1 MCRERAKSFTFRS
14 LSRKEIKMRDILID
28 KKKYNTQAEKLNKA
42 KKAKNDDFYTQ
53 YSDIQKE
60 LEHYDKAKFEDKV
73 IYLPCD
79 IPQSNFVAYFK
90 EHYEDYKYKEL
101 VYTYIAREENEEVF
115 AYSFDGKNEIKTKL
129 NGNGAFQSDECVNIM
144 KRADWV
150 ITNPPFSILSI
161 FIKQLKDLNKRFI
174 ICIPV
179 TSLTTK
185 IIFNNIINKNFY
197 TGFTEL
203 NNFINENNELATV
216 NVLWLTTEKH
226 IPQKK
231 VKEIKYKL
239 VKYDNYDALEVS
251 KLIYLEH
258 ILDKGLKGKYGVP
271 ITILKSY
278 LLYLPNIDV
287 KDIIEPTINNKNL
300 FKRVLIEIK

>member
-1 MCRERAKSFTFRS
+1 
-14 LSRKEIKMRDILID
+14 MRDIIVIN
-28 KKKYNTQAEKLNKA
+28 KKYDKPVEKLKKA
-42 KKAKNDDFYTQ
+42 NKAKNDEYYTQ

-79 IPQSNFVAYFK
+79 RPESNFVAYFK

-115 AYSFDGKNEIKTKL
+115 AYRFDGKKETKTKL
-129 NGNGAFQSDECVNIM
+129 KGNGAFQSDECIEIM
-144 KRADWV
+144 KRADCV
-150 ITNPPFSILSI
+150 ITNPPFSVLQI

-174 ICIPV
+174 ICIP
-179 TSLTTK
+179 LTALSTH

-197 TGFTEL
+197 KGFTEL
-203 NNFINENNELATV
+203 TYFLNENNELATV

-226 IPQKK
+226 IIEKK

-251 KLIYLEH
+251 KLIYLED
-258 ILDKGLKGKYGVP
+258 ILSKGLKGKYGVP

-278 LLYLPNIDV
+278 LLYLPNIEV
-287 KDIIEPTINNKNL
+287 KDLINPKINNKNL
-300 FKRVLIEIK
+300 FYRVIIEIK

>member
-1 MCRERAKSFTFRS
+1 M
-14 LSRKEIKMRDILID
+14 
-28 KKKYNTQAEKLNKA
+28 
-42 KKAKNDDFYTQ
+42 
-53 YSDIQKE
+53 
-60 LEHYDKAKFEDKV
+60 

-79 IPQSNFVAYFK
+79 RQESNFVAYFK

-115 AYSFDGKNEIKTKL
+115 LYIFDGKKETKTKL
-129 NGNGAFQSDECVNIM
+129 KGNGAFQSDECIEIM

-150 ITNPPFSILSI
+150 ITNPPFSVLGI
-161 FIKQLKDLNKRFI
+161 FINQLKELNKKFI
-174 ICIPV
+174 ICIPT
-179 TSLTTK
+179 TSLSTK
-185 IIFNNIINKNFY
+185 LIFNNIINNNFY

-203 NNFINENNELATV
+203 KYFLNENNELANV

-226 IPQKK
+226 IKEKK

-251 KLIYLEH
+251 KLEYLED
-258 ILDKGLKGKYGVP
+258 ILDKGLKGNYGVP

-278 LLYLPNIDV
+278 LLYIPNIDV
-287 KDIIEPTINNKNL
+287 KDVIEPTINNKNL

>member
-1 MCRERAKSFTFRS
+1 
-14 LSRKEIKMRDILID
+14 MRDIVVID
-28 KKKYNTQAEKLNKA
+28 RRYNTQAEKFNKA
-42 KKAKNDDFYTQ
+42 KKAKNDEFYTQ
-53 YSDIQKE
+53 YSDIEKE
-60 LEHYDKAKFEDKV
+60 LENYDKDKFRDKV

-79 IPQSNFVAYFK
+79 RPISNFVAYFK

-115 AYSFDGKNEIKTKL
+115 AYRFDGKKETKTKL
-129 NGNGAFQSDECVNIM
+129 KGNGAFQSDECIDIM

-174 ICIPV
+174 ICIPQ
-179 TSLTTK
+179 TA
-185 IIFNNIINKNFY
+185 ICINDIYNNIIKKNFY

-203 NNFINENNELATV
+203 KYFLNENGELADV
-216 NVLWLTTEKH
+216 KVLWLTTEKH
-226 IPQKK
+226 IPHKK
-231 VKEIKYKL
+231 VKELNYKL
-239 VKYDNYDALEVS
+239 MKYDNYDALEVS
-251 KLIYLEH
+251 KLEYLED
-258 ILDKGLKGKYGVP
+258 ILDKGLKGNYGVP

-278 LLYLPNIDV
+278 LLYIPNIDV
-287 KDIIEPTINNKNL
+287 KDIIAPTINNKHL

>member
-1 MCRERAKSFTFRS
+1 M
-14 LSRKEIKMRDILID
+14 KEVNMRDIVVIN
-28 KKKYNTQAEKLNKA
+28 KKYNTQAESLNKA
-42 KKAKNDDFYTQ
+42 KKAKNDEFYTQ
-53 YSDIQKE
+53 YSDIEKE
-60 LEHYDKAKFEDKV
+60 LEHYDKDKFKNKV

-79 IPQSNFVAYFK
+79 RPQSNFVAYFK

-101 VYTYIAREENEEVF
+101 IYTYIAREENEEVF
-115 AYSFDGKNEIKTKL
+115 EYRFDGKKETKTKL
-129 NGNGAFQSDECVNIM
+129 KGNGAFQSDECIEIM

-179 TSLTTK
+179 TALSTK

-203 NNFINENNELATV
+203 NYFINENNELATV

-226 IPQKK
+226 IKEK
-231 VKEIKYKL
+231 EVKEIKYKL

-251 KLIYLEH
+251 KLVYLED
-258 ILDKGLKGKYGVP
+258 IIARGLRGKFGVP

-278 LLYLPNIDV
+278 ILYLPNIEV
-287 KDIIEPTINNKNL
+287 KDIIIPTINNKYL
-300 FKRVLIEIK
+300 FNRVLIEIK

>member
-1 MCRERAKSFTFRS
+1 
-14 LSRKEIKMRDILID
+14 MRDIVVIN
-28 KKKYNTQAEKLNKA
+28 KKYDTKSEKLNKA
-42 KKAKNDDFYTQ
+42 KKVKNDEFYTQ

-79 IPQSNFVAYFK
+79 RPQSNFVAYFK

-129 NGNGAFQSDECVNIM
+129 NGNGAFQSDECINIM
-144 KRADWV
+144 KRADWI
-150 ITNPPFSILSI
+150 ITNPPFSILGI

-179 TSLTTK
+179 TSLSTK
-185 IIFNNIINKNFY
+185 NIFNNIINKNFY

-226 IPQKK
+226 IQQKK
-231 VKEIKYKL
+231 VKELDYKL
-239 VKYDNYDALEVS
+239 MKYDDYDALEVS
-251 KLIYLEH
+251 KLEYLED
-258 ILDKGLKGKYGVP
+258 ILAKGLKGKYGVP

-278 LLYLPNIDV
+278 LLYLPNIEV
-287 KDIIEPTINNKNL
+287 KYIIEPTINNKHL

>member
-1 MCRERAKSFTFRS
+1 
-14 LSRKEIKMRDILID
+14 MRDIVVIN
-28 KKKYNTQAEKLNKA
+28 KKYDRTSEKLNKA
-42 KKAKNDDFYTQ
+42 KKAKNDEFYTQ
-53 YSDIQKE
+53 YSDIEKE
-60 LEHYDKAKFEDKV
+60 LEHYDKDKFKDKV

-79 IPQSNFVAYFK
+79 RPISNFVAYFK

-115 AYSFDGKNEIKTKL
+115 AYRFDGNKETKTKL
-129 NGNGAFQSDECVNIM
+129 KGNGAFQSDECIEIM
-144 KRADWV
+144 KIADWV
-150 ITNPPFSILSI
+150 ITNPPFSVLNI

-174 ICIPV
+174 ICIP
-179 TSLTTK
+179 TTALSNN

-203 NNFINENNELATV
+203 NNFINENNELATI

-226 IPQKK
+226 IPHKK
-231 VKEIKYKL
+231 VKEIKNKL
-239 VKYDNYDALEVS
+239 VKYDNYDALELG
-251 KLIYLEH
+251 KLEYLED
-258 ILDKGLKGKYGVP
+258 ILAKGLKGNYGVP

-278 LLYLPNIDV
+278 LLYLPNIEV
-287 KDIIEPTINNKNL
+287 KDIIEPKINNKKL

>member
-1 MCRERAKSFTFRS
+1 
-14 LSRKEIKMRDILID
+14 MRDIVVIER
-28 KKKYNTQAEKLNKA
+28 KYDNLGEKLQKA
-42 KKAKNDDFYTQ
+42 KKAKNDEFYTQ
-53 YSDIQKE
+53 YSDIEKE
-60 LEHYDKAKFEDKV
+60 LEHYDKDKFIDKV

-79 IPQSNFVAYFK
+79 RPESNFVAYFK

-115 AYSFDGKNEIKTKL
+115 AYRFDGKKETKTKL
-129 NGNGAFQSDECVNIM
+129 KGNGAFQSDECIEIM
-144 KRADWV
+144 KIADWV
-150 ITNPPFSILSI
+150 ITNPPFSVLQI

-179 TSLTTK
+179 TALNTK

-203 NNFINENNELATV
+203 NHFINENNELATV

-251 KLIYLEH
+251 KLEYLEY
-258 ILDKGLKGKYGVP
+258 ILAKGLKGKYGVP

-278 LLYLPNIDV
+278 LLYIQNIDV
-287 KDIIEPTINNKNL
+287 KDIIEPTINNKHL

>member
-1 MCRERAKSFTFRS
+1 
-14 LSRKEIKMRDILID
+14 MRDIIVIN
-28 KKKYNTQAEKLNKA
+28 KKYDTQSEKLNKA
-42 KKAKNDDFYTQ
+42 KKEKNDEFYTQ

-79 IPQSNFVAYFK
+79 RPHSNFVAYFK

-115 AYSFDGKNEIKTKL
+115 AYRFDGKKETKTKL
-129 NGNGAFQSDECVNIM
+129 RGNGAFQSDECIEIM
-144 KRADWV
+144 KKADWV
-150 ITNPPFSILSI
+150 ITNPPFSILSV
-161 FIKQLKDLNKRFI
+161 FIKQLNDLNKRFI
-174 ICIPV
+174 ICIP
-179 TSLTTK
+179 TTALSTH
-185 IIFNNIINKNFY
+185 IIFNNIINKKFY
-197 TGFTEL
+197 IGFTEL
-203 NNFINENNELATV
+203 KYFLNENNELATV

-226 IPQKK
+226 IKEKK

-251 KLIYLEH
+251 KLIYLED

-278 LLYLPNIDV
+278 ILYLPNIDV
-287 KDIIEPTINNKNL
+287 KDIIEPTINNKQL

>member
-1 MCRERAKSFTFRS
+1 
-14 LSRKEIKMRDILID
+14 MRDIVVID
-28 KKKYNTQAEKLNKA
+28 RKYEKRIEQLQKA
-42 KKAKNDDFYTQ
+42 KKEKNDEFYTQ
-53 YSDIQKE
+53 YSDIEKE
-60 LEHYDKAKFEDKV
+60 LEHYDKDKFIDKV

-79 IPQSNFVAYFK
+79 RPESNFVAYFK

-115 AYSFDGKNEIKTKL
+115 AYRFDGKKETKTKL
-129 NGNGAFQSDECVNIM
+129 KGNGTFQSDECIDIM

-174 ICIPV
+174 ICIPQ
-179 TSLTTK
+179 TA
-185 IIFNNIINKNFY
+185 ICINDIYNNIIKKNFY

-203 NNFINENNELATV
+203 KYFLNENGELADV
-216 NVLWLTTEKH
+216 KVLWLTTEKH
-226 IPQKK
+226 IPHKK
-231 VKEIKYKL
+231 VKELNYKL
-239 VKYDNYDALEVS
+239 MKYDNYDALEVS
-251 KLIYLEH
+251 KLEYLED
-258 ILDKGLKGKYGVP
+258 ILDKGLKGNYGVP

-278 LLYLPNIDV
+278 LLYIPNIDV
-287 KDIIEPTINNKNL
+287 KDIIAPTINNKHL

>member
-1 MCRERAKSFTFRS
+1 M
-14 LSRKEIKMRDILID
+14 I
-28 KKKYNTQAEKLNKA
+28 KKYDTLADKLNKA
-42 KKAKNDDFYTQ
+42 KKAKNDEFYTQ
-53 YSDIQKE
+53 YSDIEKE
-60 LEHYDKAKFEDKV
+60 LENYDKDKFRDKV

-79 IPQSNFVAYFK
+79 RPESNFVAYFK

-115 AYSFDGKNEIKTKL
+115 AYRFDGKKETKTKL
-129 NGNGAFQSDECVNIM
+129 RGNGAFQSDECIEIM

-150 ITNPPFSILSI
+150 ITNPPFSVLQI

-174 ICIPV
+174 ICIP
-179 TSLTTK
+179 TTALTTN

-203 NNFINENNELATV
+203 NYFINENNELATV

-226 IPQKK
+226 IK
-231 VKEIKYKL
+231 VKEIKDIKCNL

-251 KLIYLEH
+251 KLVYLEY
-258 ILDKGLKGKYGVP
+258 IIAKGLKGTFGVP

-278 LLYLPNIDV
+278 LMYLPNIR
-287 KDIIEPTINNKNL
+287 IIDKIQPTINGKNL
-300 FKRVLIEIK
+300 YNRIIIEIK

>member
-1 MCRERAKSFTFRS
+1 
-14 LSRKEIKMRDILID
+14 MRDIVVIN
-28 KKKYNTQAEKLNKA
+28 KKYDTKAEKLKKA
-42 KKAKNDDFYTQ
+42 KKEKNDEFYTQ

-60 LEHYDKAKFEDKV
+60 LEHYDKDKFKNKV

-79 IPQSNFVAYFK
+79 RSQSNFVAYFK
-90 EHYEDYKYKEL
+90 EHYEEYKYKEL
-101 VYTYIAREENEEVF
+101 VYTYISREENEEVF
-115 AYSFDGKNEIKTKL
+115 AYRFDGKKETKTKL
-129 NGNGAFQSDECVNIM
+129 KGNGAFQSDECIEIM

-150 ITNPPFSILSI
+150 ITNPPFSVLQI

-179 TSLTTK
+179 TALPTK
-185 IIFNNIINKNFY
+185 IIFNNIVNKNFY

-226 IPQKK
+226 IPHKK
-231 VKEIKYKL
+231 VKELNYKL
-239 VKYDNYDALEVS
+239 VKYEDYDALEVS
-251 KLIYLEH
+251 KLIYLED
-258 ILDKGLKGKYGVP
+258 ILAKGLKGKYGVP

-278 LLYLPNIDV
+278 LLYLPNIEV
-287 KDIIEPTINNKNL
+287 KGLINPKINNKKL
-300 FKRVLIEIK
+300 FTRVIIEIK